1 MEIHNSENK
10 LGKFR
15 AAYPASLGKVVV
27 NLILVPIWF
36 FLGYFLV
43 HLLWTFYE
51 QRLVAGIIS
60 FFFVATGLA
69 YVLVPFYRRVGRKA
83 QLYEE
88 GILINI
94 RGREQSWR
102 FDKIDDV
109 RMHSRQGVTLSEL
122 LSETVGGALGQGFGA
137 LVGAVAKPLIGG
149 VVEAVALEDKRLAA
163 GITRYQFFAGG
174 VRAFEVGPEYKQWR
188 ELGEAVVKGVM
199 DQLVPR
205 LLDRL
210 TQGEPLVFD
219 KLLTEGFSKTS
230 LVLTREGLQE
240 KDKQVLWTEVR
251 NVWRGEIGGFA
262 TIETSSRWRNIVF
275 GLDGSLNAQTA
286 FQLIKLMAERARTEK
301 K

>member
-1 MEIHNSENK
+1 MENLENK

-15 AAYPASLGKVVV
+15 AAYPASLGKVVI

-43 HLLWTFYE
+43 SLLWTFYE
-51 QRLVAGIIS
+51 QRLVAGVVG

-94 RGREQSWR
+94 RSQEQSWR
-102 FDKIDDV
+102 FDEIDDIRV
-109 RMHSRQGVTLSEL
+109 HSRQGITVSEL
-122 LSETVGGALGQGFGA
+122 LSESVGGALGQGFGA
-137 LVGAVAKPLIGG
+137 VVGAIAKPLIGG
-149 VVEAVALEDKRLAA
+149 AVQAVTLEDKRLAA

-188 ELGEAVVKGVM
+188 ELGEAVLKGVM

-205 LLDRL
+205 LIDRL
-210 TQGEPLVFD
+210 TQGEPVIFD
-219 KLLTEGFSKTS
+219 QLLTEGFGKTS
-230 LVLTREGLQE
+230 LILTREGLQE
-240 KDKQVLWTEVR
+240 KGKLQVLWAEIR
-251 NVWRGEIGGFA
+251 SVWGGGIGEFA
-262 TIETSSRWRNIVF
+262 TVETSNRRKNIIF

-286 FQLIKLMAERARTEK
+286 LQLIKFMAERARLEK
-301 K
+301 G